1 MGKKQ
6 GSNDNTG
13 KVITKYD
20 KKVAKRK
27 AEERKAK
34 RASFI
39 IKLATVIVLLA
50 IVCSSVIAF
59 SLKYYRIHNLF
70 IKVDNENVSEIEF
83 DYYYGMTKST
93 LFNTTL
99 YGDVNYL
106 SYFTSYMGYDADK
119 KDKGQ
124 TYSGDNTW
132 YDYFANQTV
141 TTMKE
146 YRALLKL
153 ADEAN
158 YEYTTADDD
167 YNAFLDELRSAAEA
181 NDMSVKKYVKHI
193 YGANATLANTKDYV
207 MDVLKA
213 QSYLEVL
220 NDSIEVT
227 DAEID
232 EYIANQKAEEEQN
245 SAAQNTE
252 STDNTDA
259 TSQNVASDDNTESTE
274 NTDEQTEEVD
284 RDQVSATIRSQ
295 KYNEIVD
302 PVMDSIKVD
311 NIKNRIVMYTEAE
324 TESDAQ

>member
-1 MGKKQ
+1 
-6 GSNDNTG
+6 
-13 KVITKYD
+13 
-20 KKVAKRK
+20 
-27 AEERKAK
+27 
-34 RASFI
+34 
-39 IKLATVIVLLA
+39 
-50 IVCSSVIAF
+50 
-59 SLKYYRIHNLF
+59 
-70 IKVDNENVSEIEF
+70 
-83 DYYYGMTKST
+83 
-93 LFNTTL
+93 
-99 YGDVNYL
+99 
-106 SYFTSYMGYDADK
+106 MGYDADK

-158 YEYTTADDD
+158 YEYTTGQDD

-193 YGANATLANTKDYV
+193 YGDNATLANTKDYV

-232 EYIANQKAEEEQN
+232 EYIANQKATGDE
-245 SAAQNTE
+245 NTE
-252 STDNTDA
+252 NADA
-259 TSQNVASDDNTESTE
+259 
-274 NTDEQTEEVD
+274 QTEEVD